1 MIRVASIALAGTLL
15 AGCSLFGIRSG
26 YDEPTYS
33 GVARVGTN
41 VEIRSY
47 APRLAAEA
55 LVPAADRDEA
65 ENAAF
70 RLLFDYISGANRP
83 QAEIAMTVPVAT
95 EARSE
100 TIAMTAPVETA
111 PAADGRMAM
120 RFFLPK
126 AYSVDTA
133 PQPTDSR
140 VRLIELPE
148 QTVAVMRFSGF
159 GSQDTVAEK
168 TRELL
173 AALESSTWQAAGEPI
188 AMYYDPPWTI
198 PFLRRNEVAVAVVP
212 R

>member
-1 MIRVASIALAGTLL
+1 MIRVVSIAFAGTLL

-33 GVARVGTN
+33 GIARVGDD
-41 VEIRSY
+41 VEVRIY

-55 LVPAADRDEA
+55 VVPAADREDGQ
-65 ENAAF
+65 NAAF

-95 EARSE
+95 EARAE
-100 TIAMTAPVETA
+100 TIAMTTPVETA
-111 PAADGRMAM
+111 PAGSGQMAM

-126 AYSVDTA
+126 AYSMENA
-133 PQPTDSR
+133 PQPTDAR
-140 VRLIELPE
+140 VRLVELPK
-148 QTVAVMRFSGF
+148 QSMAVLRFSGF
-159 GSQDTVAEK
+159 GGEEAVAEK
-168 TRELL
+168 TRDLL
-173 AALESSTWQAAGEPI
+173 AVLDGSAWQPAGEPF

-212 R
+212 K